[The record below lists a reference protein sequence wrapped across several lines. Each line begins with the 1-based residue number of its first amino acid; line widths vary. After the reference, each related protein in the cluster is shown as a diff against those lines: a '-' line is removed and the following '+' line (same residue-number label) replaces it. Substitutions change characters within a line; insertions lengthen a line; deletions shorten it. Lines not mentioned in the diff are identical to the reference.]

1 MKIGQIVKERYE
13 ILEILGE
20 GGMAFV
26 YKARDMQLERFVAI
40 KTLKPNYVNQE
51 TFVDR
56 FKREAK
62 TAANLNHPNI
72 VQIFDWGIEDEPY
85 FVMEYIEGNTLTS
98 IIAKNRT
105 ISLSDILF
113 IGAQVSSGLHAAHQK
128 GLVHRDIKP
137 GNIMITPDGKVKVT
151 DFGIVSLQNEES
163 DITKTGSIL
172 GTASYISPEQAQG
185 KPVSIES
192 DLYSLGTVLYELITG
207 KAPFS
212 GDSPISTATKH
223 LTEKP
228 EKPSLFRRDLPKGVE
243 SAILKLLEKA
253 TYDRF
258 KSAEDLRATLLQQ
271 RKALQSEQTREN
283 LVDLTNP
290 KVKLRFT
297 LPALIISIGVVI
309 GTVWTLTQVFDGLP
323 VDGGAP
329 TLIEI
334 PDLTGSEQA
343 QALEDL
349 QNLGFKVGI
358 ENSADASV
366 PAGSVIRT
374 QPPSNT
380 VINPDSLVTIIVSV
394 GPEAFPIPY
403 VLDIETERAIYV
415 VEESGFTLGQLLE
428 VNDENIPRGFVI
440 SQNPVAGT
448 KMSPGTK
455 VDLVVSKGPSL
466 IEISDLSRKSPE
478 DAIQILETLGF
489 EYELIEEYSE
499 DVEIGLVSGTIPE
512 AGEIVTPDE
521 LIQVIVSLGIKIEV
535 PEVEGLGYEDAI
547 NILEELGLV
556 VTVSGDTNGV
566 VRKQIP
572 RKGEFVEPEGVVEL
586 TFGRLR
592 TKKLKIELINWYK
605 NNKRSFSW
613 RNTKILGKFY

>member
-13 ILEILGE
+13 ILEVLGE

-26 YKARDMQLERFVAI
+26 YKARDTQLERFVAI

-72 VQIFDWGIEDEPY
+72 VQIFDWGIEEEPY

-271 RKALQSEQTREN
+271 RKSLQSEQTREN

-297 LPALIISIGVVI
+297 LPALIVSIGVVI

-323 VDGGAP
+323 VDGGTP

-358 ENSADASV
+358 ENSADSSV

-380 VINPDSLVTIIVSV
+380 IINPDSLVTIIVSV

-403 VLDIETERAIYV
+403 VLDIETERAIYL
-415 VEESGFTLGQLLE
+415 VEENGFTLGQLLE

-448 KMSPGTK
+448 KMSPGTT

-466 IEISDLSRKSPE
+466 IKISDLSRKSPE

-489 EYELIEEYSE
+489 KYELIEEYSE
-499 DVEIGLVSGTIPE
+499 DIEIGLVSGTLPK

-521 LIQVIVSLGIKIEV
+521 LIQVIVSLGIRIEV
-535 PEVEGLGYEDAI
+535 PEVEGLKYEDAI
-547 NILEELGLV
+547 RVLEELGLV
-556 VTVSGDTNGV
+556 ATVSGDTNDV

-572 RKGEFVEPEGVVEL
+572 RKGEFIEPEGVVEL
-586 TFGRLR
+586 TFG
-592 TKKLKIELINWYK
+592 N
-605 NNKRSFSW
+605 
-613 RNTKILGKFY
+613 

>member
-26 YKARDMQLERFVAI
+26 YKARDTQLERFVAI

-72 VQIFDWGIEDEPY
+72 VQIFDWGIEGEPY

-192 DLYSLGTVLYELITG
+192 DLYSLGTVLYELIAG

-228 EKPSLFRRDLPKGVE
+228 EKPSVFRRDLPKGVE

-323 VDGGAP
+323 ADGGAP
-329 TLIEI
+329 ALVEI

-380 VINPDSLVTIIVSV
+380 VIDPDSLVTIIVSV

-403 VLDIETERAIYV
+403 VLDIETERAIFV
-415 VEESGFTLGQLLE
+415 VEESGFALGQLLE

-448 KMSPGTK
+448 KMSPGTT

-499 DVEIGLVSGTIPE
+499 DVEIGLVSGTLPE

-521 LIQVIVSLGIKIEV
+521 LIQVIVSLGIRIEV
-535 PEVEGLGYEDAI
+535 PEVEGLNYEDAI
-547 NILEELGLV
+547 RVLEELGLV
-556 VTVSGDTNGV
+556 ATVSGDTNDV

-572 RKGEFVEPEGVVEL
+572 RKGEFIEPEGVVEL
-586 TFGRLR
+586 TFG
-592 TKKLKIELINWYK
+592 
-605 NNKRSFSW
+605 S
-613 RNTKILGKFY
+613 

>member
-26 YKARDMQLERFVAI
+26 YKARDTQLERFVAI

-105 ISLSDILF
+105 ISLGDILF

-185 KPVSIES
+185 KPVYIES

-207 KAPFS
+207 KPPFT

-223 LTEKP
+223 LTDKP
-228 EKPSLFRRDLPKGVE
+228 EKPSSFRRDLPKGVE
-243 SAILKLLEKA
+243 SAVLKLLEKA

-290 KVKLRFT
+290 KIKLRFT
-297 LPALIISIGVVI
+297 LPALIISIGVVF
-309 GTVWTLTQVFDGLP
+309 GTIWTLTQVFDGLP

-334 PDLTGSEQA
+334 PDLTGSDQA
-343 QALEDL
+343 QALSDL

-358 ENSADASV
+358 ENAADSSV
-366 PAGSVIRT
+366 PVGSVIRT
-374 QPPSNT
+374 QPPSST
-380 VINPDSLVTIIVSV
+380 VIDPDSLVTIIVSV

-403 VLDIETERAIYV
+403 ILDIESERAIFV
-415 VEESGFTLGQLLE
+415 IEESGFTIGQLLE
-428 VNDENIPRGFVI
+428 VNDDNIPRGFVI

-448 KMSPGTK
+448 KMGPGS
-455 VDLVVSKGPSL
+455 VIDLVISKGPSL
-466 IEISDLSRKSPE
+466 IEITDLSRKSPE

-489 EYELIEEYSE
+489 EYELLEEYSE
-499 DVEIGLVSGTIPE
+499 DVEIGLVSGTIPI
-512 AGEIVTPDE
+512 AGEIVTPDQ
-521 LIQVIVSLGIKIEV
+521 LIQVVVSLGIRIEV
-535 PEVEGLGYEDAI
+535 PEVDGLTYEEAI
-547 NILEELGLV
+547 QILDELGLV
-556 VTVSGDTNGV
+556 ATVSGDTSKR
-566 VRKQIP
+566 VRQQIP
-572 RKGEFVEPEGVVEL
+572 RKGEFVEPGDIVEL
-586 TFGRLR
+586 TFGD
-592 TKKLKIELINWYK
+592 
-605 NNKRSFSW
+605 
-613 RNTKILGKFY
+613 

>member
-26 YKARDMQLERFVAI
+26 YKARDTQLERFVAI

-72 VQIFDWGIEDEPY
+72 VQIFDWGIEEEPY

-228 EKPSLFRRDLPKGVE
+228 EKPSVFRRDLPKGVE

-329 TLIEI
+329 ALVEI

-380 VINPDSLVTIIVSV
+380 VINPDSLVTIVVSV

-415 VEESGFTLGQLLE
+415 VEESGFILGQLLE

-512 AGEIVTPDE
+512 AGEIVTPDQ
-521 LIQVIVSLGIKIEV
+521 LIQVVVSLGIRIEM
-535 PEVEGLGYEDAI
+535 PEVDGLSYEDAI
-547 NILEELGLV
+547 NILEELNLIATV
-556 VTVSGDTNGV
+556 VGDTNGK

-572 RKGEFVEPEGVVEL
+572 RKGEFVEPGQVVEL
-586 TFGRLR
+586 TFGD
-592 TKKLKIELINWYK
+592 
-605 NNKRSFSW
+605 
-613 RNTKILGKFY
+613 

>member
-243 SAILKLLEKA
+243 TAILKLLEKA

-297 LPALIISIGVVI
+297 LPALIISIGVVF
-309 GTVWTLTQVFDGLP
+309 GTIWTLTQVFDGLP

-380 VINPDSLVTIIVSV
+380 IINPDSLVTIIVSV

-448 KMSPGTK
+448 KMSPGTT

-572 RKGEFVEPEGVVEL
+572 RKGEFLEPEGVVEL
-586 TFGRLR
+586 TFG
-592 TKKLKIELINWYK
+592 
-605 NNKRSFSW
+605 S
-613 RNTKILGKFY
+613 

>member
-85 FVMEYIEGNTLTS
+85 FVMEHIEGNTLTS
-98 IIAKNRT
+98 IISKNRT

-271 RKALQSEQTREN
+271 RKSLQSEQTREN

-297 LPALIISIGVVI
+297 LPALVISIGVVF
-309 GTVWTLTQVFDGLP
+309 GTIWTLTQVFDGLP

-448 KMSPGTK
+448 KMSPGTS

-556 VTVSGDTNGV
+556 VTVSGDTNGI

-572 RKGEFVEPEGVVEL
+572 RKGEFLEPEGVVEL
-586 TFGRLR
+586 TFG
-592 TKKLKIELINWYK
+592 
-605 NNKRSFSW
+605 S
-613 RNTKILGKFY
+613 

>member
-1 MKIGQIVKERYE
+1 MKIGQIVKDRYE

-98 IIAKNRT
+98 IIAKKRT

-243 SAILKLLEKA
+243 TAILKLLEKA

-297 LPALIISIGVVI
+297 LPALIVSIGVVF
-309 GTVWTLTQVFDGLP
+309 GTIWTLTQVFDGLP

-329 TLIEI
+329 TLVEI

-366 PAGSVIRT
+366 PAGFVIRT
-374 QPPSNT
+374 QPSSNT

-403 VLDIETERAIYV
+403 ILDIETERAIYV

-448 KMSPGTK
+448 KMSPGSA

-499 DVEIGLVSGTIPE
+499 NVEVGLVSGTIPE

-521 LIQVIVSLGIKIEV
+521 FIQVIVSLGIKIEV

-556 VTVSGDTNGV
+556 ATVSGDTNGV
-566 VRKQIP
+566 VRKQMP
-572 RKGEFVEPEGVVEL
+572 RKGEFLEPEGVVEL
-586 TFGRLR
+586 TFG
-592 TKKLKIELINWYK
+592 N
-605 NNKRSFSW
+605 
-613 RNTKILGKFY
+613 